1 MTTDLVDTLVAAHF
15 PGSARELRIGGLP
28 IGEVIVACGTPAF
41 VYDAAAIERRW
52 TAMRAAFPSSVAIHY
67 SIKAN
72 PCPAL
77 VRSFVERGAGLEIAS
92 SGELLL
98 ALAAGAAP
106 ERILFAGPGK
116 TDAELELALKHDIGE
131 IHVESFAEVDRLAV
145 LAARLGTRARVAAR
159 INPGADAQGGAMR
172 MGGKPAPFGVDEER
186 LDEIVTRVARDP
198 ALELRGVHLFAGTQI
213 LDAGTLLTQ
222 YEKALAIARRAAAI
236 AGRPLATVDF
246 GGGLGIPYFAGD
258 QPLDLDRLGSGVAA
272 LLSAIARDPAFAST
286 RFVVEPGRFL
296 VGEAGIYVTRVTDVK
311 TSRGKMFAIL
321 DGGMNHHLAAS
332 GNLGQVLKRNFP
344 IALIERLDE
353 PRAERVDVVGPLCTP
368 LDHLGR
374 DVTLPAPAIGDL
386 VGIFQSGAYAR
397 SASPLGFLSRPA
409 PPEVVVEHGAVHLV
423 RRRGTDDE
431 LIADPR

>member
-1 MTTDLVDTLVAAHF
+1 MTADLVDALIAAHF
-15 PGSARELRIGGLP
+15 PGSSRALRVGGLP
-28 IGEVIVACGTPAF
+28 IGEVIAACGTPAF
-41 VYDAAAIERRW
+41 VYDAAVLDRRW
-52 TAMRAAFPSSVAIHY
+52 AAIRDAFPPSVAIHY

-77 VRSFVERGAGLEIAS
+77 VRSFVERGAGVEIAS

-116 TDAELELALKHDIGE
+116 TDVELELALKHDVGE
-131 IHVESFAEVDRLAV
+131 IHVESFGEADRLAA
-145 LAARLGTRARVAAR
+145 LAARLGARARVAVR

-172 MGGKPAPFGVDEER
+172 MGGKPAPFGIDEER
-186 LDEIVTRVARDP
+186 LDEIVTRVDAEP
-198 ALELRGVHLFAGTQI
+198 ALELRGLHLFAGTQI
-213 LDAGTLLTQ
+213 LDAETLLTQ

-236 AGRPLATVDF
+236 VGHPLATVDF

-258 QPLDLDRLGSGVAA
+258 QPLDLVRLARGVAA
-272 LLSAIARDPAFAST
+272 LLGAIAGDPAFGGT

-296 VGEAGIYVTRVTDVK
+296 VGEAGLYVTRVTDVK
-311 TSRGKMFAIL
+311 TSRGKTFAVL

-344 IALIERLDE
+344 VALVERLDE
-353 PRAERVDVVGPLCTP
+353 PRDERVDVVGPLCTP
-368 LDHLGR
+368 LDHLAR
-374 DVTLPAPAIGDL
+374 DVALPTPAIGDL

-409 PPEVVVEHGAVHLV
+409 PPEVIVEDGAVRLV
-423 RRRGTDDE
+423 RRRGTDEE
-431 LIADPR
+431 LVADLR